1 MVKESRQFAAGA
13 APSGGWQGD
22 ARESVSL
29 PDTITCMLCDRELPL
44 ERYSPSAKK
53 RLLAEIR
60 KKGIEV
66 LDNQQV
72 VRCDCCGTQSR
83 SEIPCMTCNQVRS
96 INEFAHTQR
105 QLQQPTCLLCQ
116 DSLQLDERD
125 KMAEDPDEIT
135 ELPQVL
141 DEGDNVT
148 ATQDELD
155 KPVSELTRAMANL
168 DPGRVTEKNS
178 ESAPVITRTIGMA
191 ENIMRQEP
199 ALEEN
204 EDTFVPTNRRFGMRA
219 ESWSGGASSA
229 SAIRAP
235 TQNQNI
241 IGDMSFAVVFG
252 YDDDVYY
259 TSSYQ
264 W

>member
-1 MVKESRQFAAGA
+1 
-13 APSGGWQGD
+13 
-22 ARESVSL
+22 
-29 PDTITCMLCDRELPL
+29 
-44 ERYSPSAKK
+44 
-53 RLLAEIR
+53 
-60 KKGIEV
+60 
-66 LDNQQV
+66 
-72 VRCDCCGTQSR
+72 
-83 SEIPCMTCNQVRS
+83 
-96 INEFAHTQR
+96 
-105 QLQQPTCLLCQ
+105 
-116 DSLQLDERD
+116 
-125 KMAEDPDEIT
+125 
-135 ELPQVL
+135 
-141 DEGDNVT
+141 
-148 ATQDELD
+148 
-155 KPVSELTRAMANL
+155 
-168 DPGRVTEKNS
+168 
-178 ESAPVITRTIGMA
+178 MA

-219 ESWSGGASSA
+219 ESVSFHHFLRDIWKAVNILMIQIFIQWSGGASSA